1 MNNKGTKTMQGILF
15 AILAGILISL
25 QTVFNTRVSEKV
37 GSWATTTL
45 VLGLGFLA
53 SLPFFILLDDT
64 SLLSV
69 GNVNKLYLFSG
80 VLGVV
85 LVFTIMKGIS
95 ILGPAYSIS
104 IVLVSQIFLAILID
118 TFGWFGFE
126 KIPLTS
132 SKLIGIALMVLGIFV
147 FKLTKSESNNEKFKC
162 SCER

>member
-1 MNNKGTKTMQGILF
+1 MQGIFF
-15 AILAGILISL
+15 AILAGIFISL

-45 VLGLGFLA
+45 VLGLGFLT
-53 SLPFFILLDDT
+53 SLPFFIVLDDS
-64 SLLSV
+64 SLLSF
-69 GNVNKLYLFSG
+69 GNVNRLYLFGG

-85 LVFTIMKGIS
+85 LVFSIMKGIS

-104 IVLVSQIFLAILID
+104 IVLVSQISLAILID

-132 SKLIGIALMVLGIFV
+132 SKLLGLTLMVLGIFV
-147 FKLTKSESNNEKFKC
+147 FKLNQRSNKELKSIN
-162 SCER
+162 